1 MKRYLRP
8 HILPSL
14 ILIGIAT
21 GCNLPF
27 SSTSDAATPSPTA
40 TFTQTA
46 APVASPTEAG
56 PTATPMPKLAPICAP
71 NLSEVLPPPTC
82 RVPIAEE
89 TSVFCTKKSPY
100 NLLLI
105 NAGATYEVL
114 TRGFRCSN
122 EGMKNDRQIVT
133 CTGPMALSFEVRV
146 CDPTC
151 AVPTVQAE
159 STQCPQGYV
168 FDFLQGCCTQNL
180 STLQPNCEVLK
191 LKTKS
196 CSVNCAE
203 FTKEKTCNNN
213 SFACVWDGTDKV
225 CRLRR

>member
-1 MKRYLRP
+1 MKRYLQP
-8 HILPSL
+8 GILPSL

-27 SSTSDAATPSPTA
+27 FPASNTATPTATITETPAPVSSPTA
-40 TFTQTA
+40 
-46 APVASPTEAG
+46 SG
-56 PTATPMPKLAPICAP
+56 PTATPTPKLAPICAQEQP
-71 NLSEVLPPPTC
+71 SSLPPSTC
-82 RVPIAEE
+82 RAPIAEE
-89 TSVFCTKKSPY
+89 TSLFCTKKSPY
-100 NLLLI
+100 NLLLV

-122 EGMKNDRQIVT
+122 EGMKDDRQIVT
-133 CTGPMALSFEVRV
+133 CTGPMALPFEVRV
-146 CDPTC
+146 CDPAC

-159 STQCPQGYV
+159 TTLCPQGHA
-168 FDFLQGCCTQNL
+168 FDYLLGCCTPNL
-180 STLQPNCEVLK
+180 PTLQPNCEVLK

-203 FTKEKTCNNN
+203 FTKQKTCNNN
-213 SFACVWDGTDKV
+213 SFACEWDGKV